1 MAIGGVGSSC
11 TITGNITINSS
22 RRVLD
27 KKFNFALEDVNSG
40 SKVNEPLVSFSNPET
55 GESVEIHR
63 SDVYSDNNPLYI
75 LKGKTAE
82 GEEFE
87 RKLHAWIID
96 PRNCSYAELMVLNQE
111 TGNTSAADKQRADI
125 LFEQTGVAHY
135 LDKADYSTAMKDILD
150 EYNKSGSWDS
160 YLSMD
165 NWQQSIKDYT
175 SVPVYFN
182 RDIMQRVTTEQ
193 NGVSTV
199 SCSFATVRSI
209 EDIQKEWDERIKEG
223 EKIKT
228 SIREVLKQNYPNAE
242 NMTWGI
248 VGSPVEMTFDEFV
261 KYMEEE
267 NRKWVESNKVAL
279 AK

>member
-11 TITGNITINSS
+11 TITGNMTINSS

-40 SKVNEPLVSFSNPET
+40 SKVNKPLVSFSNPET

-63 SDVYSDNNPLYI
+63 SDVYSDDNPLYI

-193 NGVSTV
+193 SGVSTV

>member
-1 MAIGGVGSSC
+1 MTIGGVGSSC
-11 TITGNITINSS
+11 TITDNITISNS
-22 RRVLD
+22 RRVLG
-27 KKFNFALEDVNSG
+27 KKFNYALEDVNSG
-40 SKVNEPLVSFSNPET
+40 SKVNEPLASFSNPET

-63 SDVYSDNNPLYI
+63 SDVYSDDNPLYI

-111 TGNTSAADKQRADI
+111 TGNTSAADKQRVDI
-125 LFEQTGVAHY
+125 LFEKTGVAHY

-150 EYNKSGSWDS
+150 EYNNSGSWDS

-199 SCSFATVRSI
+199 ACSFATVRSI

>member
-1 MAIGGVGSSC
+1 MAIGGVGRSC
-11 TITGNITINSS
+11 TITGNMTINSS

-40 SKVNEPLVSFSNPET
+40 SKVNGPLVSFSNPET

-63 SDVYSDNNPLYI
+63 SDVYSDDNPLYI

-199 SCSFATVRSI
+199 SCSFATIRSI

-267 NRKWVESNKVAL
+267 NRKWVESNKVDL

>member
-40 SKVNEPLVSFSNPET
+40 SKVNKPLVSFSNPET

-63 SDVYSDNNPLYI
+63 SDVYSDDNPLYI

>member
-11 TITGNITINSS
+11 TITGNMTINSS

-63 SDVYSDNNPLYI
+63 SDVYSDDNPLYI

-111 TGNTSAADKQRADI
+111 TGNTSAADKQRADL

-150 EYNKSGSWDS
+150 KYNKSGSWDS

-182 RDIMQRVTTEQ
+182 RDI
-193 NGVSTV
+193 
-199 SCSFATVRSI
+199 
-209 EDIQKEWDERIKEG
+209 
-223 EKIKT
+223 
-228 SIREVLKQNYPNAE
+228 IRVLKN
-242 NMTWGI
+242 
-248 VGSPVEMTFDEFV
+248 
-261 KYMEEE
+261 
-267 NRKWVESNKVAL
+267 
-279 AK
+279 

>member
-11 TITGNITINSS
+11 TITGNMTINSS

-40 SKVNEPLVSFSNPET
+40 SKVNEQLVSFSNPET

-63 SDVYSDNNPLYI
+63 SDVYSDDNPLYI

-150 EYNKSGSWDS
+150 GYNKSGSWDS

>member
-11 TITGNITINSS
+11 TITGNMTINSS

-63 SDVYSDNNPLYI
+63 SDVYSDDNPLYI

-111 TGNTSAADKQRADI
+111 TGNTSAADKQRVDI
-125 LFEQTGVAHY
+125 LFEKTGVAHY

-199 SCSFATVRSI
+199 ACSFATVRSI

-228 SIREVLKQNYPNAE
+228 SIR
-242 NMTWGI
+242 
-248 VGSPVEMTFDEFV
+248 
-261 KYMEEE
+261 
-267 NRKWVESNKVAL
+267 
-279 AK
+279 

>member
-11 TITGNITINSS
+11 TITGNMTINSS

-40 SKVNEPLVSFSNPET
+40 SKVNEPLVSFSNSET

-63 SDVYSDNNPLYI
+63 SDVYSDDNPLYI

-182 RDIMQRVTTEQ
+182 RDIMQRLTTEQ

-267 NRKWVESNKVAL
+267 NRKWVESNKVDL

>member
-40 SKVNEPLVSFSNPET
+40 SKVNKPLVSFSNPET

-63 SDVYSDNNPLYI
+63 SDVYSDDNPLYI

-193 NGVSTV
+193 SGVSTV

>member
-11 TITGNITINSS
+11 TITGNMTINSS

-40 SKVNEPLVSFSNPET
+40 SKVNKPLVSFSNPET

-63 SDVYSDNNPLYI
+63 SDVYSDDNPLYI

-193 NGVSTV
+193 SGVSTV

-267 NRKWVESNKVAL
+267 NRKWVESNKVDL